1 MVEYKIERNL
11 PNNWLTIIDGD
22 TKAKE
27 QIAQLLSRYRT
38 EIDKHNFTR
47 LIQELNKKY
56 VTQIIGL
63 VTALLVSL
71 DAYAVSSA
79 LTSLTTENYYLISRM
94 LLNELTIDEDT
105 NIELWVVSS
114 EIKHLTINL
123 YNDKQMKHFLDELN
137 TCEIK
142 LLSIKSANNKSYCI
156 KTVNKY
162 KNIKDVEFI

>member
-11 PNNWLTIIDGD
+11 PDDWFTKIDGD
-22 TKAKE
+22 EKYKE
-27 QIAQLLSRYRT
+27 QVAQLLSSYRT
-38 EIDKHNFTR
+38 EIDRHDFTG
-47 LIQELNKKY
+47 LICELNKDY

-63 VTALLVSL
+63 VTSLLVSL

-79 LTSLTTENYYLISRM
+79 LTSLTTEKYYLVSRM

-105 NIELWVVSS
+105 NIELRVVAS
-114 EIKHLTINL
+114 EIKRLTINL
-123 YNDKQMKHFLDELN
+123 YDDKQLKHFLDELN

>member
-11 PNNWLTIIDGD
+11 SNNWLTEIDGA
-22 TKAKE
+22 TEAKE
-27 QIAQLLSRYRT
+27 HIAQFLSRYRT
-38 EIDKHNFTR
+38 EINKHNFTR
-47 LIQELNKKY
+47 LIRELNEKY
-56 VTQIIGL
+56 ITPVIGL
-63 VTALLVSL
+63 VTSFLVDL
-71 DAYAVSSA
+71 DAHAVSSA
-79 LTSLTTENYYLISRM
+79 LTSLTIENHYLVSRM

-123 YNDKQMKHFLDELN
+123 YNDKQMKHFLDDLN